1 MIKTNSDT
9 YNRIN
14 SIIKDYIEN
23 DRFSTEKEYADLEES
38 LMYAFSEKNI
48 LKTSCFNCIIRWKI
62 N

>member
-38 LMYAFSEKNI
+38 HLCMHFQK
-48 LKTSCFNCIIRWKI
+48 KTSCFNCIIRGK
-62 N
+62 